1 MKLQVKPRRVT
12 ATMAEGYNWFL
23 ILVTIVVGI
32 LVVVANL
39 HILVHFQHPE
49 DRNQA
54 WVPKVVVIF
63 GLSLAMMSVLMF
75 PLDVANRS
83 ACSDHVALSACD
95 FAMPMKVS
103 GSARLGSL
111 PSNSP
116 LTTTSRPAPPPL
128 RFNPPLL
135 AFRSFGT
142 PCT

>member
-1 MKLQVKPRRVT
+1 
-12 ATMAEGYNWFL
+12 MAEGYNWFL

-103 GSARLGSL
+103 GSARLGSAL
-111 PSNSP
+111 
-116 LTTTSRPAPPPL
+116 SRPTRRSQQPPAPPRPHFASRL
-128 RFNPPLL
+128 
-135 AFRSFGT
+135 
-142 PCT
+142 

>member
-49 DRNQA
+49 DRNHA

-103 GSARLGSL
+103 GSARLGSAPVQLAAHNNL
-111 PSNSP
+111 PP
-116 LTTTSRPAPPPL
+116 RPAPTPL
-128 RFNPPLL
+128 QPSASRL
-135 AFRSFGT
+135 
-142 PCT
+142 